1 MGCRSLVREARGFG
15 IKRLTNM
22 DNENFKDR
30 SSVVAFNERNEQMV
44 REYQIAIENMEIQRE
59 RLADCVRKETV
70 NQMTA
75 CKDLREK
82 YFALCND
89 RFKGMVFPE
98 DSQPNNRD
106 VPGLTTSNSKA

>member
-1 MGCRSLVREARGFG
+1 MKRAL
-15 IKRLTNM
+15 IKTQIPVSM
-22 DNENFKDR
+22 DNEYLKDR

-59 RLADCVRKETV
+59 RLADCVRTEGV

-75 CKDLREK
+75 CKDQREK

-89 RFKGMVFPE
+89 RFKGMIFPE
-98 DSQPNNRD
+98 DAQPANRG
-106 VPGLTTSNSKA
+106 VPGLTVSK